1 MTRRMDS
8 GTHMMEWMSQ
18 KHRKEKVTAVNYI
31 FMSATESILIF
42 QSFILPYQVIIC
54 SHAKTYC
61 KSILVNL
68 KFILIVL
75 PSQSHGGYH

>member
-18 KHRKEKVTAVNYI
+18 KHRKEKVTAVNYM

-75 PSQSHGGYH
+75 PSQSHRGYH